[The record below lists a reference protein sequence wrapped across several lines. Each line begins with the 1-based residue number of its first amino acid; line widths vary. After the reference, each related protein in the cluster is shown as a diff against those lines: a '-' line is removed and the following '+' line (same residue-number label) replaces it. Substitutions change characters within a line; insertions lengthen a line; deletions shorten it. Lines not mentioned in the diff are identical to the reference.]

1 MTCYLSLL
9 ILLGNTW
16 WNMASQLAAQEYL
29 SRLTSGSTGGSQEQA
44 AATEYLTRLAAASA
58 SASGGIKENTAVG
71 DNSMADYMS
80 LMQAAMSRDQSVAAA
95 MSRDQSVAAAMSL
108 DHGLAA
114 GLTSDPSLAAA
125 LSRDPSL
132 AAALMNNPSMA
143 AALQAQTL
151 IPGLEMH
158 LAGSDK
164 GYNNKSGKKSVIEK
178 KSNNSNFTPNRHSS
192 PVSFEKQL
200 RLPLDT
206 QILKAPMGG
215 SVDGMRDGAHSPVI
229 TLPTGLTI
237 GKIIT
242 NGI

>member
-1 MTCYLSLL
+1 
-9 ILLGNTW
+9 
-16 WNMASQLAAQEYL
+16 MASQLAAQEYL
-29 SRLTSGSTGGSQEQA
+29 SRITSGSTGGSQEQA
-44 AATEYLTRLAAASA
+44 AATEYLTRLAAVSA
-58 SASGGIKENTAVG
+58 STSGGIKDG

-80 LMQAAMSRDQSVAAA
+80 LMQAAMSRDQN
-95 MSRDQSVAAAMSL
+95 VAAAMSL
-108 DHGLAA
+108 DQGLTA

-143 AALQAQTL
+143 AALQAQAL

-164 GYNNKSGKKSVIEK
+164 GYNNKSGKKSVIER
-178 KSNNSNFTPNRHSS
+178 KSNNSNFTSNRHSS

-215 SVDGMRDGAHSPVI
+215 DEMRDGAHSPVI

-237 GKIIT
+237 GKNKRELVYHRVKIPFTSTLLLVECQSTQPDGFRSI
-242 NGI
+242 N